1 MRKVGIIILIVILIS
16 FTIVLCNVLMFS
28 IQNKEWNWFM
38 GFRDLGDIRKE
49 EYKRQEQNVDI
60 TDIEKLKIELD
71 SSDVNVFFTEESEV
85 KVIQYSYKELKGDEV
100 FKVDKSSS
108 SITIS
113 KKNSMHFHFFYV
125 NQIVFDVYIPK
136 AYEKELE
143 IKSVSGNIQTNEN
156 LKFKDLKIYS
166 TSGDIKIGD
175 IQAEN
180 INLETVSGDIEL
192 QNLSED
198 TIKLKTVS
206 GDISV
211 ESAKGKIE
219 AKTTSGN
226 IEIEKIEGKV
236 ELTSTSGD
244 IESNN
249 FKITGESMIKTTS
262 GNVKMYLN
270 EESNC
275 EIRTKSTSGDVTFP
289 NGRNVMGQE
298 PYVELNVQTTSGDI
312 ELKSQN

>member
-16 FTIVLCNVLMFS
+16 FTIALCNILAFA
-28 IQNKEWNWFM
+28 IQNKEWNWFI
-38 GFRDLGDIRKE
+38 GFRDLSDIRKE
-49 EYKRQEQNVDI
+49 EYIRKEEKIDL
-60 TDIEKLKIELD
+60 TDIEKLKIELE

-85 KVIQYSYKELKGDEV
+85 KVTQYSYKELKGDEV

-113 KKNSMHFHFFYV
+113 KKNNIHFHFFYA
-125 NQIVFDVYIPK
+125 NQVVFDVYIPK
-136 AYEKELE
+136 MYEKDLE
-143 IKSVSGNIQTNEN
+143 IKTVSGDIKTNDN
-156 LKFKDLKIYS
+156 LKFEDLKIYS

-180 INLETVSGDIEL
+180 INIETVSGDIEL
-192 QNLSED
+192 QNLLED

-244 IESNN
+244 IESKD
-249 FKITGESMIKTTS
+249 FKVTENSKVKTTS

-289 NGRNVMGQE
+289 NGRNVMGHE
-298 PYVELNVQTTSGDI
+298 PYVELNIQTTSGDI
-312 ELKSQN
+312 ELK